1 MGFDSPKKVVKT
13 LFMVHNETV
22 NIWTHLV
29 GAVIVIFLI
38 FEAIAYGME
47 ESHILGKAIIEP
59 VVMPYKQ
66 SARAKSI
73 ELCEQYNQGLAPGEE
88 PLKCF

>member
-1 MGFDSPKKVVKT
+1 MKS

-29 GAVIVIFLI
+29 GAVIVIFFI

-47 ESHILGKAIIEP
+47 ESHILGKAIIKP
-59 VVMPYKQ
+59 AVSPYKLPPGPNLL
-66 SARAKSI
+66 
-73 ELCEQYNQGLAPGEE
+73 EMCEMLNQGLEPGEE
-88 PLKCF
+88 PF